1 MKYLLFC
8 LLFVNMSF
16 VSGQPDWHS
25 GAVVLSS
32 DSVLVGLVSVS
43 TNKDLVLFKR
53 ETRVDVL
60 PAHTLRSVRFF
71 DSDENVNRRFVT
83 IVEDLPRRCSLFE
96 VVADGEVSVV
106 RRERRFNFNQGSG
119 LNAFDYF
126 VVLADKIVPL
136 RNFRNKV
143 YPFIVRQPG
152 FKDLVRHKGLD
163 ANALDDSIEIV
174 MLYNRMFSG
183 NYASLR

>member
-1 MKYLLFC
+1 M
-8 LLFVNMSF
+8 
-16 VSGQPDWHS
+16 
-25 GAVVLSS
+25 LSS

-60 PAHTLRSVRFF
+60 PAHSVRNVRFF
-71 DSDENVNRRFVT
+71 DSVDNVNRRFVS
-83 IVEDLPRRCSLFE
+83 IDDLPRRCWLFE
-96 VVADGEVSVV
+96 VVADGEISVV
-106 RRERRFNFNQGSG
+106 RRERRFNFERGSG
-119 LNAFDYF
+119 LNSFDYF
-126 VVLADKIVPL
+126 VVLEDRIVPL

-143 YPFIVRQPG
+143 YPIIVRQPG
-152 FKDLVRHKGLD
+152 FKDLVRHRRLD
-163 ANALDDSIEIV
+163 VNAFDDSIEIV